1 VSESG
6 MSVEG
11 DGLREVVLAGPGS
24 GRGGGDRAAV
34 LSALTCPEVVGAAVA
49 QAGGVPTRRCSL
61 SARVT
66 TVVVLGLCL
75 FCGQGT
81 ATVVARLWPLLAG
94 LDPALVMRAVVTAP
108 AVSKARA
115 RLPAAVLR
123 LVFEAGAR
131 AWTARGAVRLFGR
144 VVVAVDGTVVD
155 LPGGGR
161 NHERF
166 KVPSGGRFP
175 QARLVTL
182 VCCGTRRVLA
192 AVLDSIAVSEQVLWD
207 RLTDRLRPGMLL
219 LADRNFFSMNRWRD
233 AADTGADLLWRVKNG
248 VRSLPVDHTRSRTLP
263 DGSVLVVLRE
273 SDAMLSRRR
282 KATGQ
287 KRAPR
292 LSEITARLIEFTVTT
307 TDQAGRA
314 TPSRFRVLTTLL
326 DPDAYPAVEI
336 ARCYS
341 RRWEAETTYRM
352 IKTVLRGPGRR
363 LRSTAPDQA
372 EQEIWALLAVH
383 NALVDQAVNAAVD
396 LGVNPTAISYTA
408 VLAAVR
414 RHLTPPCPACGH
426 HPDTTDLTT
435 TITAAP
441 RNRTDRTRTAP
452 RTTRQRQTQHT
463 RDVTHTITI
472 TNQEATPPKTT
483 SSTFS

>member
-6 MSVEG
+6 MPVEG

-34 LSALTCPEVVGAAVA
+34 LAVLASGEDVGAAVA
-49 QAGGVPTRRCSL
+49 QVGVAPTRRCAL
-61 SARVT
+61 SAQVT
-66 TVVVLGLCL
+66 AVVVLGLCL
-75 FCGQGT
+75 FCSQGCP
-81 ATVVARLWPLLAG
+81 AVLARLWPLLPG
-94 LDPALVMRAVVTAP
+94 LDPALVMRSTVTAA

-123 LVFEAGAR
+123 AVFEAGVR
-131 AWTARGAVRLFGR
+131 AWAGSGAIRLFGR

-155 LPGGGR
+155 LPRGGT

-166 KVPSGGRFP
+166 KVPTGGRFP

-192 AVLDSIAVSEQVLWD
+192 AAFDSAAVSEQALWD

-219 LADRNFFSMNRWRD
+219 LGDRNFFSMNRWR
-233 AADTGADLLWRVKNG
+233 AAAETGADLVWRVKNG
-248 VRSLPVDHTRSRTLP
+248 ARSLPVNHQRSQTLP

-273 SDAMLSRRR
+273 SDAMLSARR

-292 LSEITARLIEFTVTT
+292 LSEITARLIEFTITT
-307 TDQAGRA
+307 TDQAGRS

-352 IKTVLRGPGRR
+352 IKTVLRGSGRR
-363 LRSTAPDQA
+363 LRATTPDQA
-372 EQEIWALLAVH
+372 EQEAWALLTIH
-383 NALVDQAVNAAVD
+383 NALVDQAVTAAVD
-396 LGVNPTAISYTA
+396 LGTEATAISYTA
-408 VLAAVR
+408 VLAALR
-414 RHLTPPCPACGH
+414 DHLAPPCRACGH
-426 HPDTTDLTT
+426 HPDTGQLTAA
-435 TITAAP
+435 ITAAP
-441 RNRTDRTRTAP
+441 RNRTDRTRTSP
-452 RTTRQRQTQHT
+452 RTAQQRQTQHT

-472 TNQEATPPKTT
+472 TNHTATPPETT

>member
-1 VSESG
+1 MSESG
-6 MSVEG
+6 IPVGG

-24 GRGGGDRAAV
+24 GRDGGNRADV
-34 LSALTCPEVVGAAVA
+34 LSVIASGDVVAAAVA
-49 QAGGVPTRRCSL
+49 GADCAPRRRCSL
-61 SARVT
+61 SAQVT

-81 ATVVARLWPLLAG
+81 ATVVTRLWPLLAG
-94 LDPALVMRAVVTAP
+94 LDPALVMQAVVTAA
-108 AVSKARA
+108 AVSKARS

-123 LVFEAGAR
+123 AVFEAGVRGWAM
-131 AWTARGAVRLFGR
+131 TGAVRLFGR
-144 VVVAVDGTVVD
+144 VVVAVDGTVLD
-155 LPGGGR
+155 LPGGGS

-166 KVPSGGRFP
+166 KIPSGGRFP

-192 AVLDSIAVSEQVLWD
+192 AAFDSVALSEQALWD

-219 LADRNFFSMNRWRD
+219 LGDRNFFSMNRWRL
-233 AADTGADLLWRVKNG
+233 AADTGADLAWRVKNG
-248 VRSLPVDHTRSRTLP
+248 AKSLPVDHTRSRRLP

-273 SDAMLSRRR
+273 SDSMLSARRR
-282 KATGQ
+282 ATRQ

-292 LSEITARLIEFTVTT
+292 LGEITARLIEFTVTV
-307 TDQAGRA
+307 TDQAGRS
-314 TPSRFRVLTTLL
+314 TTSRFRVLTTLL
-326 DPDAYPAVEI
+326 DPDQAPAIEI

-363 LRSTAPDQA
+363 LRSTSPDQA
-372 EQEIWALLAVH
+372 EQEVWALLTIH
-383 NALVDQAVNAAVD
+383 NALVDQAVTAAVD
-396 LGVNPTAISYTA
+396 LDAQPTAISYTA

-414 RHLTPPCPACGH
+414 DHLTPPCPACGH
-426 HPDTTDLTT
+426 HPDTGDLTA

-441 RNRTDRTRTAP
+441 RNRTDRTRTSP
-452 RTTRQRQTQHT
+452 RTPTARRTQHT

-472 TNQEATPPKTT
+472 TNHTATPPKTT